1 MEEIVS
7 AVKNADLLLELKAKL
22 VVTKIAVTAVV
33 PLTVTKQI
41 ANRFPTIKVAIEAV
55 SKVAAM
61 IGVTMDESKTGAMV
75 AKAKTEAMVAKA
87 KKEAMVLEA
96 KTGAMVDQATEDL
109 AKIPINRKLILLTTR
124 LNTSETTARIMA
136 SARKRQRLLLPPA
149 P

>member
-75 AKAKTEAMVAKA
+75 AKAKTEAMV
-87 KKEAMVLEA
+87 LEA